1 LRTRSASRLANTN
14 TNTRAARTDTDGW
27 LNGWPNGWM
36 DGLSA
41 EEQELGFRSYE
52 RRLAPDG
59 RVIRNQLLR
68 KEAAPQAQIKLPT
81 QLIRY

>member
-1 LRTRSASRLANTN
+1 
-14 TNTRAARTDTDGW
+14 
-27 LNGWPNGWM
+27 M

-68 KEAAPQAQIKLPT
+68 KEAAPQLK
-81 QLIRY
+81 